1 MKKNIFKNKK
11 GFTLLE
17 MMTVIVMIGI
27 ATSVAFVSMQSG
39 KTQGEVESA
48 AREVAAAIRSVQ
60 SDAINGKNA
69 GTCGILNYN
78 FNYGIPALNQYQVE
92 GCTAAIQPII
102 TLRNGVTFSI
112 AGVLSF
118 NAPWGKTGSNVT
130 ITLRKG
136 GVNYYVC
143 VYKSGNI
150 IEQEAICVF

>member
-69 GTCGILNYN
+69 GTCLTKNYQ
-78 FNYGIPALNQYQVE
+78 FNYRILANNQYFTD
-92 GCTAAIQPII
+92 GCIIQPAV
-102 TLRNGVTFSI
+102 TLRNGVVFST
-112 AGVLSF
+112 AGVIIF
-118 NAPWGKTGSNVT
+118 QAPWGTTNSTTVT
-130 ITLRKG
+130 LTKG
-136 GVNYYVC
+136 GVNFNVC
-143 VYKSGNI
+143 VYRSGNI
-150 IEQEAICVF
+150 VEQQTAC